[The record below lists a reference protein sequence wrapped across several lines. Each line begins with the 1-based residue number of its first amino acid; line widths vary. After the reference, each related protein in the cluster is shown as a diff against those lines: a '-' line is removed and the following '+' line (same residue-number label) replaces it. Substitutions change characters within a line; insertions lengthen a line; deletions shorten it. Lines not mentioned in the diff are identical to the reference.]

1 MPPRPPAPPANSTR
15 SFTLSARAAGRLGQ
29 PRCRAVV
36 QVSFGGGARRVTGEV
51 CAHGPRGGGR
61 PGRRRRWWLSAARR
75 RFPSR
80 SSSPSLSSAPASCS
94 TVSSTRYS
102 GNPPPHRP
110 ATARFAPGSAR
121 SLGYPVPPQ
130 CSPTR
135 RDAGAGDGVRPLLR
149 RVLVTDHLIR
159 RGIIHAC
166 VT

>member
-1 MPPRPPAPPANSTR
+1 VPPRPPAPPANSTR

-94 TVSSTRYS
+94 TASSTRYS
-102 GNPPPHRP
+102 GNPPP
-110 ATARFAPGSAR
+110 T
-121 SLGYPVPPQ
+121 VPPPPD
-130 CSPTR
+130 S
-135 RDAGAGDGVRPLLR
+135 R
-149 RVLVTDHLIR
+149 RVPRDLSDTRFPPSAPRPVATLA
-159 RGIIHAC
+159 RGMVYARC
-166 VT
+166 FVAFS

>member
-1 MPPRPPAPPANSTR
+1 MVAVRGTEAVSVALLF
-15 SFTLSARAAGRLGQ
+15 SFA
-29 PRCRAVV
+29 
-36 QVSFGGGARRVTGEV
+36 FV
-51 CAHGPRGGGR
+51 CA
-61 PGRRRRWWLSAARR
+61 
-75 RFPSR
+75 RFLLDR
-80 SSSPSLSSAPASCS
+80 LVYKVQWQSS
-94 TVSSTRYS
+94 
-102 GNPPPHRP
+102 PHRP